1 MAIRLSGKGIGLSN
15 KGIGRRK
22 DYIENP
28 VEDMIASTGIRVKRY
43 DREKLD
49 INSYL
54 SREDAESFKRMPPAK
69 RQQIM
74 YEFSRSPEY
83 KNIENMLENYKL
95 ENDIKTS
102 ISVHEPVRTQKIR
115 YNEDYMYSVPVRNNF
130 RSENRSYD
138 IPESNA
144 GTIHLSKEQNMD
156 HENMTDRMHDTIQ
169 ENHDEVT
176 SYREATHVQDGM
188 SDDYNALSVTDM
200 SDDVLSSPADNTF
213 DKSAKSKRKRTA
225 RIRLSDE
232 KNTDN
237 SSSGSEYENNSSYAN
252 SSDSNNSNS
261 NKSNSSNEGHSSER
275 THHEYSYTE
284 SQTYQAE
291 NVNTATETAGTATE
305 TAAEGAEA
313 AAGASSAGTSEIVKA
328 AEKAVKK
335 YADTI
340 QQAVEQDSNDRGV
353 PKEIPENESI
363 TTAASGIM
371 SKLTTT
377 AITMGAFVA
386 TYFSTVIFQ
395 VIAIILFVAVIAA
408 LVISVITSVAGVITN
423 TVNKVSN
430 GIRMYMLSENTISYS
445 QDLNEAANDNEILN
459 YVNYLMAIMEVESHG
474 NGNDPMQSSESAG
487 LPPDS
492 FDNPK
497 DSINQGAYYFACCIS
512 KANDEGCDLMT
523 AVQAYNFGTGFINY
537 VADNGG
543 KYTLDL
549 AISFAEEY
557 SGGIQV
563 DYSNPIAVDYNGGWR
578 YAYGNMFYAQLVN
591 QYIYSYE
598 DAAVQKIIDEA
609 MKYYGW
615 EYTWGGSNPDEG
627 FDCSGLVQ
635 WCYATAGIELPRT
648 SREQWDWCEEISVD
662 DIVPGDLLFY
672 QNESSGGEIGH
683 VAIYIGDGKVYEAGD
698 PIGVYDNNDSW
709 HQDNLLN
716 AGRIIHFEP
725 DEGLEDE

>member
-22 DYIENP
+22 DYVENP
-28 VEDMIASTGIRVKRY
+28 VEDIIVSSGIRVKRY

-69 RQQIM
+69 RQQII
-74 YEFSRSPEY
+74 YEFSHSAEY
-83 KNIENMLENYKL
+83 KNMEKLLENYKP

-102 ISVHEPVRTQKIR
+102 ICVHEPVRTKKIR

-144 GTIHLSKEQNMD
+144 GTIHLSN
-156 HENMTDRMHDTIQ
+156 Q

-176 SYREATHVQDGM
+176 SYREATHVQDG
-188 SDDYNALSVTDM
+188 M

-237 SSSGSEYENNSSYAN
+237 SSSGSEYENNSSYAS

-261 NKSNSSNEGHSSER
+261 NKSNSGHEGHSSER
-275 THHEYSYTE
+275 TNHEYSYTE

-445 QDLNEAANDNEILN
+445 QDLSEAANDNEILN

-474 NGNDPMQSSESAG
+474 NGNDPMRSSESAG

-537 VADNGG
+537 VADNGCQ
-543 KYTLDL
+543 YTLDL

-557 SGGIQV
+557 SDGMQV

-598 DAAVQKIIDEA
+598 DDAVQKIIDEA

-635 WCYATAGIELPRT
+635 WCYAIAGIELPRT

-709 HQDNLLN
+709 HQDNLLH

>member
-22 DYIENP
+22 DYVENP
-28 VEDMIASTGIRVKRY
+28 VEDIIASSGIRVKRY

-54 SREDAESFKRMPPAK
+54 SREDAESFKRMSPAK
-69 RQQIM
+69 RQQIV
-74 YEFSRSPEY
+74 YEFSHSAEY
-83 KNIENMLENYKL
+83 KNIEKLLGNYKP

-102 ISVHEPVRTQKIR
+102 ICVHEPVRTQKIR

-130 RSENRSYD
+130 KSENRSYD

-144 GTIHLSKEQNMD
+144 GTIHLSN
-156 HENMTDRMHDTIQ
+156 Q

-176 SYREATHVQDGM
+176 SYREATHVQDG
-188 SDDYNALSVTDM
+188 M

-237 SSSGSEYENNSSYAN
+237 SSSGSEYENNSSYAS

-261 NKSNSSNEGHSSER
+261 NKSNSGHEGHSSER
-275 THHEYSYTE
+275 TNHEYSYTE

-445 QDLNEAANDNEILN
+445 QDLSEAANDNEILN

-474 NGNDPMQSSESAG
+474 NGNDPMRSSESAG

-537 VADNGG
+537 VADNGCQ
-543 KYTLDL
+543 YTLDL

-557 SGGIQV
+557 SDGMQV

-598 DAAVQKIIDEA
+598 DDAVQKIIDEA

-635 WCYATAGIELPRT
+635 WCYAIAGIELPRT

-709 HQDNLLN
+709 HQYNLLH

-725 DEGLEDE
+725 DESSEE